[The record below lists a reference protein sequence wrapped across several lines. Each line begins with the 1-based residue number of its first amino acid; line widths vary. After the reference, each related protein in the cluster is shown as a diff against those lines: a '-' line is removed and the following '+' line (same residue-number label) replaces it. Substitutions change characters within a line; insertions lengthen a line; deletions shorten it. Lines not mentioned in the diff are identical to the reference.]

1 MASIFTQIMQGKLPG
16 HFVWEDDVAVAIM
29 TIQPLKPGHVLVIPR
44 EEIDHWDDLSPEQIN
59 HLMQVSQTLTR
70 ALKKVFNPER
80 VGMVIAGL
88 EVPHTHIH
96 LFPVNQLSDFDFSKA
111 RMAESSELA
120 DLAKKITQALQSTQI
135 PEKS

>member
-29 TIQPLKPGHVLVIPR
+29 TIQPLKPGHILVIPR
-44 EEIDHWDDLSPEQIN
+44 EEIDHWDDLSPEQIS

-120 DLAKKITQALQSTQI
+120 ELAEKITQALQSIQI
-135 PEKS
+135 PE

>member
-16 HFVWEDDVAVAIM
+16 HFVWEDDIAVAIM
-29 TIQPLKPGHVLVIPR
+29 TIQPLKPGHILVIPR
-44 EEIDHWDDLSPEQIN
+44 EEIDHWDDLSPDQIS

-120 DLAKKITQALQSTQI
+120 ELAEKITQALQSIQI
-135 PEKS
+135 PE

>member
-16 HFVWEDDVAVAIM
+16 HFVWEDDIAVAIM
-29 TIQPLKPGHVLVIPR
+29 TIQPLKPGHILVIPR
-44 EEIDHWDDLSPEQIN
+44 EEIDHWDDLSPEQIS
-59 HLMQVSQTLTR
+59 HLMQVSQTLAR

-120 DLAKKITQALQSTQI
+120 DLAEKITQALQSIQAS
-135 PEKS
+135 E

>member
-16 HFVWEDDVAVAIM
+16 HFVWEDDIAVAIM
-29 TIQPLKPGHVLVIPR
+29 TIQPLKPGHILVIPR
-44 EEIDHWDDLSPEQIN
+44 EEIDHWDDLSPEQIS

-120 DLAKKITQALQSTQI
+120 ELAEKITQALQSIQI
-135 PEKS
+135 PE

>member
-29 TIQPLKPGHVLVIPR
+29 TIQPLKPGHILVIPR
-44 EEIDHWDDLSPEQIN
+44 EEIDHWDDLSPEQIS

-70 ALKKVFNPER
+70 ALKMVFNPER
-80 VGMVIAGL
+80 VGVVIAGL

-120 DLAKKITQALQSTQI
+120 DLAKKITQALQSIQI
-135 PEKS
+135 PEKN